1 MHGTQNTCLNACH
14 TPRKKRTSTH
24 ACAPVQQ
31 CRSFFAMEAIAN
43 LSWVLREHR
52 AGCRCRSLLLPVL
65 LSRPNSL
72 PVDVRLRD
80 LSKSTLAHDA
90 VPAAVSHK
98 HHSIIRVGAG
108 LIQMHSKRDHGAHPS
123 QKSISTIF
131 SRAFIC
137 MCACTDKCMYNMH
150 EQIKAA
156 RVVS

>member
-1 MHGTQNTCLNACH
+1 MHGAQNTCLNACH
-14 TPRKKRTSTH
+14 TPRKKSTGTY
-24 ACAPVQQ
+24 ACAPVQL

-43 LSWVLREHR
+43 LSWVLHEHH

-72 PVDVRLRD
+72 PVNVRSRN

-108 LIQMHSKRDHGAHPS
+108 LIQIVYGLHSKRDHGAHPS
-123 QKSISTIF
+123 QISIPTIF
-131 SRAFIC
+131 SRAC
-137 MCACTDKCMYNMH
+137 QQT
-150 EQIKAA
+150 
-156 RVVS
+156 